1 MLAQKQRGVGA
12 GGRGPGDGFVFESR
26 LLAHPP
32 FLWEGVTA
40 KVDVDIMFSLGQIV
54 PR

>member
-1 MLAQKQRGVGA
+1 MDQGQRGVGVGG
-12 GGRGPGDGFVFESR
+12 GGRGDGFVFESR

-40 KVDVDIMFSLGQIV
+40 KVDVDIMYSLGQRV